1 MDLVST
7 IIRIYYRICIKVHFR
22 MLDLVEAVLTQ
33 NKWKYGRLDGEM
45 LLNHRTA
52 ELERFKKSSECNL
65 LLMSLKVGGVGLN
78 VTEANYVYLL
88 DPWWNRKQ

>member
-1 MDLVST
+1 
-7 IIRIYYRICIKVHFR
+7 
-22 MLDLVEAVLTQ
+22 MLDLVEAVLTEK
-33 NKWKYGRLDGEM
+33 KWKYGRLDGEM

-88 DPWWNRKQ
+88 DPWWNRKQLRNHYVMYLVLTTILY